1 MLGHSDVDWTSA
13 TAAAEPTCRSP
24 PHNYPA
30 VLKASEGRANFLALG
45 HMTKA
50 MDSFLGTPVGTHTDG
65 RGWVPPLGLGEAWR
79 TLGGAWQGRV
89 LDARCLGPFTLLACT
104 LGLGLLTPA
113 PGQNIFARDP

>member
-65 RGWVPPLGLGEAWR
+65 RGGSLHLAWER
-79 TLGGAWQGRV
+79 PGGHWEGHGREGCWMPGV
-89 LDARCLGPFTLLACT
+89 WDLL
-104 LGLGLLTPA
+104 PY
-113 PGQNIFARDP
+113 